1 MSQPE
6 RKVNIAPQRNHQS
19 ARGTS
24 FWIAPPRTGASVS
37 AKNGVWTKL
46 K

>member
-1 MSQPE
+1 M
-6 RKVNIAPQRNHQS
+6 KVIIAPQRNHHI
-19 ARGTS
+19 ARGSS
-24 FWIAPPRTGASVS
+24 FCWAPLRTGASVS